1 MTNRQ
6 HIKKQRHHFA
16 NKGPYVQSYGFSSS
30 HVQMWELDHKEE
42 WAPKNWCFWSVMLEK
57 VLESLLDSKEIKPVN
72 PKGNQPWIFIGRTG
86 AKAEAPILCIL
97 MLQPTHWNSPWCWER
112 LRSGGEGTA
121 EDGMAEWHHRLDG
134 HEFEQATGVGDGQG
148 SLVWCSP
155 WDRKELDTT
164 EQVNWTDK

>member
-16 NKGPYVQSYGFSSS
+16 NKDPYSQSFAFSRSYI
-30 HVQMWELDHKEE
+30 QMWELDHKEE

-97 MLQPTHWNSPWCWER
+97 MLQPTHWNSPWCWEG
-112 LRSGGEGTA
+112 LRARGEGGNGW
-121 EDGMAEWHHRLDG
+121 DGWMASPTQWTWTWANSGREWRTGKPGVLQFMGSQRVG
-134 HEFEQATGVGDGQG
+134 HD
-148 SLVWCSP
+148 LV
-155 WDRKELDTT
+155 T
-164 EQVNWTDK
+164 E